1 MSFRIFAPFLLFAL
15 TFALTLRAQI
25 PTHIQ
30 RDREAGRGPVP
41 QFADDKAAF
50 EAAEQLYAAR
60 DYEGAIHAYKRFMK
74 NFPASSLA
82 PKAQLQLADLQLL
95 QGRWNAAFEA
105 YQTLISRYPNTPEFE
120 GAVARQ
126 VLIANSFLDLS
137 RVRVLGYSVPVP
149 GITGAERAQ
158 KMYEAILKNAP
169 YSIYA
174 PITQFNLG
182 LAFERQKAIKQARDA
197 YQLVLDKYP
206 NSDVCDDALYQIA
219 YIYMRLG
226 LTSSSQDL
234 SALVLS
240 KETFEDFLL
249 QYPNSEKAPQ
259 ARDNLAEIGRAEA
272 DNLIDIAKYYDWS
285 KNYKAAII
293 YYNDVVR
300 KQPKSADAELAKTRI
315 EELRSQFG
323 DDILRVGSERAESG
337 EKLALRRR
345 LQAQVETSALT
356 DYSGPPKRDIV
367 PEELPVVRQPRLR
380 TESRD
385 LQPIQPI
392 EPILPTQ

>member
-1 MSFRIFAPFLLFAL
+1 MFFRLPAPLLLLAL
-15 TFALTLRAQI
+15 TFPCTLNAQI
-25 PTHIQ
+25 PSQVAAAQASET
-30 RDREAGRGPVP
+30 VP
-41 QFADDKAAF
+41 ARRFEDDKSAF
-50 EAAEQLYAAR
+50 RAAEDLYAAKNYDR
-60 DYEGAIHAYKRFMK
+60 ALIAYKSFLKTYPGSRL
-74 NFPASSLA
+74 AS
-82 PKAQLQLADLQLL
+82 KAQLQIADLLL
-95 QGRWNAAFEA
+95 IQGRWSPAFDA
-105 YQTLISRYPNTPEFE
+105 YQKLITTYPDTPEFE

-126 VLIANSFLDLS
+126 VLIANSYLDLS
-137 RVRVLGYSVPVP
+137 RVMVLGYSVPVP

-182 LAFERQKAIKQARDA
+182 LAFQRLKAIKEARGA
-197 YQLVLDKYP
+197 YQKVLDKYP

-219 YIYMRLG
+219 YIYMQLG

-249 QYPNSEKAPQ
+249 QYPKSEKAPQ
-259 ARDNLAEIGRAEA
+259 ARDNLATIGRSEA
-272 DNLIDIAKYYDWS
+272 GNLMAIAQYYDWS

-293 YYNDVVR
+293 YYNDVIR
-300 KQPKSADAELAKTRI
+300 KQPKTADAETAKTRI

-323 DDILRVGSERAESG
+323 EDILRVGSERAESG

-345 LQAQVETSALT
+345 LQAQVETSALS
-356 DYSGPPKRDIV
+356 DYSGPPKREIV
-367 PEELPVVRQPRLR
+367 PDELPVVKQPRLR

-385 LQPIQPI
+385 LQPI
-392 EPILPTQ
+392 EPLLPTQ